1 MAITRVTT
9 PLHKFTF
16 PISPDNFEI
25 IKITYAQ
32 RNKIVF
38 TKEKPDMTFDENK
51 VLVRLSQEE
60 TKAFDARYPVQI
72 QVRGLTYNGSAV
84 ASKTFERTVEEVL
97 YDGILGN

>member
-1 MAITRVTT
+1 MIRVTT

-32 RNKIVF
+32 RNKIIF
-38 TKEKPDMTFDENK
+38 TKEKSDMSFDGNK
-51 VLVRLSQEE
+51 VFLRLSQEE
-60 TKAFDARYPVQI
+60 TKLFNSRYPVQV
-72 QVRGLTYNGSAV
+72 QVRGLTFNGSAV
-84 ASKTFERTVEEVL
+84 ASKTFERPVEEVL

>member
-1 MAITRVTT
+1 MIRVTT

-32 RNKIVF
+32 RNKIIF
-38 TKEKPDMTFDENK
+38 TKEKSDMSFDGNK
-51 VLVRLSQEE
+51 VLLRLSQEE
-60 TKAFDARYPVQI
+60 TKLFDSRYPVQV
-72 QVRGLTYNGSAV
+72 QVRGLTFNGSAV
-84 ASKTFERTVEEVL
+84 ASKTFERSVEEVL

>member
-32 RNKIVF
+32 KNKIIF
-38 TKEKPDMTFDENK
+38 TKDKADMTFDGNK
-51 VLVRLSQEE
+51 VLLRLSQED
-60 TKAFDARYPVQI
+60 TKAFDARFPVQI